1 MWITISNKKAY
12 ISKLGDNGAMIHKI
26 DSELGTRFPDLNV
39 LTLQLNGVKIQKK
52 DAELEKF
59 KLTVTKQVRNEY
71 ELDAVKDHPTFR
83 AYRDFFWR
91 IGIDPTKIRP
101 AAEALIRRILAG
113 KTLPCINTLVDSY
126 NLASIK
132 SRIAL
137 ATFDTDK
144 LEGNLLMKFAEE
156 DEQFYG
162 IGMEKPLILK
172 GGEIVVSDNEKL
184 IAVYPYRDA
193 DNTKVTQETE
203 NSTIVVC
210 GVPGIPKETLEN
222 ASRVALEYINRF
234 CMNENRK

>member
-1 MWITISNKKAY
+1 
-12 ISKLGDNGAMIHKI
+12 L
-26 DSELGTRFPDLNV
+26 
-39 LTLQLNGVKIQKK
+39 KIQKK
-52 DAELEKF
+52 DVALEKI
-59 KLTVTKQVRNEY
+59 KLEVMKQVRNDY
-71 ELDAVKDHPTFR
+71 NLDNVKDHPTFR

-113 KTLPCINTLVDSY
+113 KTFPCINTLVDSY

-137 ATFDTDK
+137 ATFDADK
-144 LEGNLLMKFAEE
+144 LERNLLMKFAEE
-156 DEQFYG
+156 GEQFYG
-162 IGMEKPLILK
+162 IGMKKPLILR
-172 GGEIVVSDNEKL
+172 GGEIVVSDNKKL

-203 NSTIVVC
+203 SVTIVVC

-234 CMNENRK
+234 CMDENRK

>member
-1 MWITISNKKAY
+1 MS
-12 ISKLGDNGAMIHKI
+12 LKI
-26 DSELGTRFPDLNV
+26 DSELGTRFPDLTV
-39 LTLQLNGVKIQKK
+39 ITFQVNGVKIQKK

-59 KLTVTKQVRNEY
+59 KLEVMKEVRNEY
-71 ELDAVKDHPTFR
+71 DLDAVKDHPTFR

-113 KTLPCINTLVDSY
+113 KTLPCINTLVDAY

-137 ATFDTDK
+137 ATFDADK
-144 LEGNLLMKFAEE
+144 LEGNLLMRFAQEG
-156 DEQFYG
+156 EQFYG
-162 IGMEKPLILK
+162 IGMEKPLMLK
-172 GGEIVVSDNEKL
+172 GGKIVVSDNERL

-193 DNTKVTQETE
+193 DNTKVTEKTE
-203 NSTIVVC
+203 NVTMVVC

-222 ASRVALEYINRF
+222 ASRVAVDYINRF
-234 CMNENRK
+234 CIDEDRK

>member
-1 MWITISNKKAY
+1 MS
-12 ISKLGDNGAMIHKI
+12 LKI
-26 DSELGTRFPDLNV
+26 DSELGTRFPDLTV
-39 LTLQLNGVKIQKK
+39 ITFQVNGVKIQKK

-59 KLTVTKQVRNEY
+59 KLEVMKQVRNEY
-71 ELDAVKDHPTFR
+71 DLDAVKDHPTFR

-113 KTLPCINTLVDSY
+113 KTLPCINTLVDAY

-132 SRIAL
+132 SRISL
-137 ATFDTDK
+137 ATFDADK
-144 LEGNLLMKFAEE
+144 LAGNLLMRFAQEG
-156 DEQFYG
+156 EQFYG

-203 NSTIVVC
+203 NILIVVC

-222 ASRVALEYINRF
+222 ASRVALDYINRF
-234 CMNENRK
+234 CMDEDRK